1 MWENKLILSEMHG
14 LMMSILL
21 LGFYFAYMFIKRL
34 GIENKFFKKNY
45 FNKNKENI
53 FSIYLFFLIISFGL
67 VYST

>member
-34 GIENKFFKKNY
+34 GTKINFLKNY
-45 FNKNKENI
+45 FNKNKENFFFDI
-53 FSIYLFFLIISFGL
+53 FVFSNYIFWISLFS
-67 VYST
+67 